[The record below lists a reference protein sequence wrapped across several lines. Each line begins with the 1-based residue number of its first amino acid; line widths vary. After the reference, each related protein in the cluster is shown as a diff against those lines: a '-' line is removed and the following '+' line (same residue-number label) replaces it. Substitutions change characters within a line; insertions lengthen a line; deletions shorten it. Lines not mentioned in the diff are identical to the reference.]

1 MHKKTSSVGRP
12 LLFFYILVIYV
23 LLQFSW
29 WAYLLIDL
37 NHEVYARTEFHQP
50 DDGISAFDKKRMM
63 VLGEGVVFLA
73 ILVFGIVKTR
83 EAFRKEFTL
92 ARQQRNFL
100 LSVTHEFKSPLSAI
114 KLGLQTIQK
123 RSLEPDQ
130 LQKIVGSA
138 IGETNR
144 INTLI
149 EDTLTAARIE
159 SRNFELNRELVDW
172 SDCCMSV
179 GQQKS
184 LEWEGV
190 RTLVAEIQD
199 GIRVQGDLQALISV
213 LVNLVDNA
221 HKYTPIPGTI
231 TIRLKTLNQTAVLEV
246 IDTGPG
252 IPASE
257 RQSVFQKFYR
267 LGNEETR
274 RTTGTGLGLYIVK
287 NLVDLHNGKVSIS
300 DHKPSG
306 AVFKVTLPLA
316 H

>member
-1 MHKKTSSVGRP
+1 MNTSPMSRP

-37 NHEVYARTEFHQP
+37 NHEVYAQSELAIEGGGLT
-50 DDGISAFDKKRMM
+50 AFDKKRMM

-73 ILVFGIVKTR
+73 ILVFGIYKTR

-123 RSLEPDQ
+123 RNLEPSQ

-144 INTLI
+144 INALI

-179 GQQKS
+179 AQQKS
-184 LEWEGV
+184 LEWEGL
-190 RTLVAEIQD
+190 RELITDIQD
-199 GIRVQGDLQALISV
+199 GIRVQGDQQALISV

-221 HKYTPIPGTI
+221 HKYTPLEGSI
-231 TIRLKTLNQTAVLEV
+231 TVRLKSVGQSAILEV

-252 IPASE
+252 IPANE
-257 RQSVFQKFYR
+257 RHSVFQKFYR

-274 RTTGTGLGLYIVK
+274 STTGTGLGLYIVK
-287 NLVDLHNGKVSIS
+287 NLVDLHKGKVSIS
-300 DHKPSG
+300 DHHPQG
-306 AVFKVTLPLA
+306 AVFKVTLPMA
-316 H
+316 Q